1 MRHGDI
7 YALDSG
13 LNRKR
18 EQIKVPRK
26 QKFITDS
33 YGMRNDRT
41 NIEDAEIIL
50 VGDSFITANGTT
62 QEHIPSNILS
72 EISGKKVAAL
82 SYGGLD
88 AMDYEIFIDK
98 HLDKIK
104 KDAKIFIFYFEGN
117 DFTKINN
124 KTDIKKIDGSKYFEW
139 GGHQLPLVSG
149 KIRVAYERLE
159 RNKDKFLLRVLSEKN
174 YFLRNIRAKSH
185 IMYRKFFSKLHNTNS
200 PIKYF
205 KIGNKTVGFFY
216 NENSEI
222 NNEYN
227 TYIFKDNKILER
239 IAGVFYIPTKLRIY
253 SPLIDSIT
261 YNSNKK
267 LEYLINSY
275 SLLGIPVYDLS
286 ENFNLSVSKYLLEE
300 KYLYWR
306 DDTHWNHNGIF
317 EAMSYVNSIMKK

>member
-1 MRHGDI
+1 
-7 YALDSG
+7 
-13 LNRKR
+13 
-18 EQIKVPRK
+18 
-26 QKFITDS
+26 
-33 YGMRNDRT
+33 MRNDRT

-98 HLDKIK
+98 HLDK
-104 KDAKIFIFYFEGN
+104 
-117 DFTKINN
+117 
-124 KTDIKKIDGSKYFEW
+124 IKKIDGSKYFEW

-205 KIGNKTVGFFY
+205 KIGNKAVGFFY

-239 IAGVFYIPTKLRIY
+239 ITGVFIY
-253 SPLIDSIT
+253 QQ
-261 YNSNKK
+261 N
-267 LEYLINSY
+267 
-275 SLLGIPVYDLS
+275 
-286 ENFNLSVSKYLLEE
+286 
-300 KYLYWR
+300 
-306 DDTHWNHNGIF
+306 
-317 EAMSYVNSIMKK
+317 